1 MNKLQC
7 SEIMK
12 KLACREETHLAEAVF
27 KRFPHLVL
35 KLLKKYERVKYYRS
49 VRCYK

>member
-35 KLLKKYERVKYYRS
+35 KIQKNLYMYVYIFKKF
-49 VRCYK
+49 

>member
-27 KRFPHLVL
+27 KRFPHLV
-35 KLLKKYERVKYYRS
+35 
-49 VRCYK
+49 